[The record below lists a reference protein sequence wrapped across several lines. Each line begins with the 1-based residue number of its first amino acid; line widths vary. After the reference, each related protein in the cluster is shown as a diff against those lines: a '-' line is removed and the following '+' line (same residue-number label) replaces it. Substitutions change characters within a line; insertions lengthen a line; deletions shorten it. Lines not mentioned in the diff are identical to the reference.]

1 MYLQPHLHFI
11 IEKDGLTDRLLRNL
25 FHFLP
30 CLETGGR
37 FRCFTSKFTDKYFA
51 AFEAFYLFPDLL
63 HGIFVAVKE
72 YYYVALD
79 IIIY

>member
-1 MYLQPHLHFI
+1 M
-11 IEKDGLTDRLLRNL
+11 
-25 FHFLP
+25 P
-30 CLETGGR
+30 CRETGGR

-63 HGIFVAVKE
+63 HGILVAVKE